1 MTAAGAGLVVYLIGA
16 AIALA
21 RTDAGWGTRLLLA
34 AIWPLGPL
42 AFVVTVASLVAV
54 GMVAFP
60 LFGAAVLAVAG
71 AAWWWA

>member
-1 MTAAGAGLVVYLIGA
+1 VTAAGAALAVYLIGVA
-16 AIALA
+16 AALA

-42 AFVVTVASLVAV
+42 AFAVTVASLVAV

-60 LFGAAVLAVAG
+60 LFGAAVLAVGG